1 MNFDERG
8 PIYAQIAHRIKEDI
22 ISGKLHEE
30 EQVLSPN
37 QYAAFY
43 QINPATA
50 AKAFE
55 LLEEE
60 GILHE
65 KRGLGRFV
73 SRQARIRL
81 LRERRE
87 RFFKQYVDPMLE
99 EAFAI
104 GITPEEIASYMTGP
118 KGGTHG

>member
-30 EQVLSPN
+30 EPVLSPH

-43 QINPATA
+43 QINPAA
-50 AKAFE
+50 ALKAFE
-55 LLEEE
+55 QLEEE
-60 GILHE
+60 GLLYE
-65 KRGLGRFV
+65 KRGIGRFV

-81 LRERRE
+81 LGERRE
-87 RFFKQYVDPMLE
+87 RFFRKFVDPMLE

-104 GITPEEIASYMTGP
+104 GITPDEIASYMTGA
-118 KGGTHG
+118 KGGTGG